1 MAKQE
6 PNKKKPGVSRE
17 QRKVRV
23 QQIAF
28 GILAAIIIFTWI
40 ITLVIH

>member
-1 MAKQE
+1 MSKQDQ
-6 PNKKKPGVSRE
+6 NKKKPVSSRE

-28 GILAAIIIFTWI
+28 GILAAIIILSWL
-40 ITLVIH
+40 ITLVLH